1 MTEKQ
6 YLYGDLYY
14 GQINYINSKERDLRL
29 RIMDYYNVC
38 MSEEYE
44 NFNYIKT
51 LIKKN
56 KSIGILSK
64 ISTDI
69 ITEEISKYIKK
80 HEFTYNP
87 ESNNL
92 NDIWFVNG
100 RDMED
105 FYLNKIIQ
113 QFPECYFWLY
123 NDRQNLT
130 CIEGQFACIEMI
142 QNYKKSEEYK
152 IDRRT
157 RIDRKKQ
164 EINIHNIK
172 TEYFKNKKELTYI
185 LDNFIN
191 LEDTLN
197 NFAGITDIN
206 DNLIIS
212 YKNDKDVSDNNIY
225 QLEFKKCKK
234 IVKMYKKTNDIY
246 DYNGK
251 SIYRFKSFPRGEP
264 PRKLE
269 SILINTISINKF
281 SITGDMDTSWFVPM
295 KEYMKR
301 DIYNDYH
308 LYEED

>member
-6 YLYGDLYY
+6 YLYGDLYF

-29 RIMDYYNVC
+29 RIVDYYNVC

-44 NFNYIKT
+44 NFNYIKS

-56 KSIGILSK
+56 KSIGILSN

-80 HEFTYNP
+80 HEFTYKPYNK
-87 ESNNL
+87 EILS
-92 NDIWFVNG
+92 DIWSVNG
-100 RDMED
+100 GDIEE

-123 NDRQNLT
+123 NDRQKLNL
-130 CIEGQFACIEMI
+130 IEGYPCIEMI

-152 IDRRT
+152 IDRRD
-157 RIDRKKQ
+157 RIEEKKQ
-164 EINIHNIK
+164 EINIHNWK
-172 TEYFKNKKELTYI
+172 TDYFKNKKELTYI
-185 LDNFIN
+185 LDNIIN

-197 NFAGITDIN
+197 NFAGITNVN
-206 DNLIIS
+206 DYLTLT
-212 YKNDKDVSDNNIY
+212 YKNEEDENDNNIY
-225 QLEFKKCKK
+225 KLEFKKCKK

-246 DYNGK
+246 DNNGK
-251 SIYRFKSFPRGEP
+251 TIYRFKTFPKGEP

-269 SILINTISINKF
+269 SLLCNTISTNKF
-281 SITGDMDTSWFVPM
+281 SITGDMDAGWFVGM
-295 KEYMKR
+295 KLYKKR
-301 DIYNDYH
+301 DLYDDYH
-308 LYEED
+308 LYEE